1 MNKVVSSVLLLALGA
16 GAGFYGNQ
24 YAGSLLNGT
33 GSSEPAADEPL
44 YWVAPMDAN
53 YRRDKPG
60 LSPMGM
66 ELVPVYPEKPA
77 PAAVASDEPLYWVA
91 PMDANYRRD
100 KPGLSPMGM
109 ELVPVYPEAGGG
121 DSPGTVSISAQV
133 ENNLGVRSAPVEFGR
148 LQQTIRAV
156 GYISFDEDQLQ
167 HIHTRLPGWVRK
179 LYVKTD
185 GAWIEK
191 GQPLYELYAP
201 ELITAQEE
209 YLSAL
214 RSNSKILARS
224 ARAKLQALSVSD
236 AAISALRKRGR
247 AQDTITVAAP
257 VSGYVDGLSIREG
270 MFVKPSLTL
279 MSVGPLDQVWV
290 MAEVFERQAG
300 WLAEG
305 SAVQMQL
312 DYSPGKRWQGKVDYI
327 YPTLDSK
334 TRAQKVRLRFDNAER
349 ALKPGMFA
357 RVDIAGRRSEPRLHI
372 PTEALIQTADQQ
384 RVVVSLG
391 DGKFKSVAVATGL
404 RTNNRVTLLEGLELG
419 DEVVTSAQFLL
430 DSESAINS
438 DLQRISDPDSPW
450 PTAWVDAEL
459 ISLDLEARTLTLSHG
474 DILRWQQPAMQMAL
488 PVADTVMLEG
498 LQPGLKL
505 KVQLR
510 SEEGDVQ
517 VSELL
522 IPDQPLPRV
531 STEETEQ

>member
-1 MNKVVSSVLLLALGA
+1 MNKVVSSVILLALGA
-16 GAGFYGNQ
+16 GAGFYGNTLFPRPDMKGGME
-24 YAGSLLNGT
+24 AGST
-33 GSSEPAADEPL
+33 APAADEPL

-53 YRRDKPG
+53 FRRDKPG

-66 ELVPVYPEKPA
+66 ELVPVYA
-77 PAAVASDEPLYWVA
+77 DDV
-91 PMDANYRRD
+91 
-100 KPGLSPMGM
+100 
-109 ELVPVYPEAGGG
+109 GGG
-121 DSPGTVSISAQV
+121 SPGTVSISPQV
-133 ENNLGVRSAPVEFGR
+133 ENNLGVRSAAVEFGR
-148 LQQTIRAV
+148 LQQTIRSV

-185 GAWIEK
+185 GAYIEK

-214 RSNSKILARS
+214 RSNSRVLARS

-236 AAISALRKRGR
+236 AEISALRKRGR

-257 VSGYVDGLSIREG
+257 VSGYIDGLSIRQG

-290 MAEVFERQAG
+290 LAEVFERQAS
-300 WLAEG
+300 WLAQG

-312 DYSPGKRWQGKVDYI
+312 DYAPGQRWQGTVDYI

-334 TRAQKVRLRFDNAER
+334 TRAQKVRLRFDNADG

-391 DGKFKSVAVATGL
+391 EGKFKSVAVQSGL
-404 RTNNRVTLLEGLELG
+404 RADNRVAILEGLELG
-419 DEVVTSAQFLL
+419 DQVVTSAQFLL
-430 DSESAINS
+430 DSESAISS
-438 DLQRISDPDSPW
+438 DLQRISDPDTPW
-450 PTAWVDAEL
+450 PTAWVDAQV
-459 ISLDLEARTLTLSHG
+459 ISTDLDNRTLTLRHG
-474 DILRWQQPAMQMAL
+474 EILRWQRPAMEMVL
-488 PVADTVMLEG
+488 PVDKAVVLSG

-505 KVQLR
+505 KVQLGADD
-510 SEEGDVQ
+510 EGV
-517 VSELL
+517 VVRELL
-522 IPDQPLPRV
+522 IPDQPLPAAAPRE
-531 STEETEQ
+531 SDQ

>member
-1 MNKVVSSVLLLALGA
+1 MNKVVSSVILLALGA
-16 GAGFYGNQ
+16 GAGFYGNT
-24 YAGSLLNGT
+24 LLPLSDMKGGMET
-33 GSSEPAADEPL
+33 GSAAPAADEPL

-53 YRRDKPG
+53 FRRDKPG

-66 ELVPVYPEKPA
+66 ELVPVYA
-77 PAAVASDEPLYWVA
+77 DDV
-91 PMDANYRRD
+91 
-100 KPGLSPMGM
+100 
-109 ELVPVYPEAGGG
+109 GGG
-121 DSPGTVSISAQV
+121 SPGTVSISPQV
-133 ENNLGVRSAPVEFGR
+133 ENNLGVRSAAVEFGR
-148 LQQTIRAV
+148 LQQTIRSV

-185 GAWIEK
+185 GAYIEK

-214 RSNSKILARS
+214 RSNSRVLARS

-236 AAISALRKRGR
+236 AEISALRKRGR

-257 VSGYVDGLSIREG
+257 VSGYIDGLSIRQG

-290 MAEVFERQAG
+290 MAEVFERQAS
-300 WLAEG
+300 WLALG

-312 DYSPGKRWQGKVDYI
+312 DYAPGQRWQGRVDYI

-334 TRAQKVRLRFDNAER
+334 TRAQKVRLRFDNVDG

-372 PTEALIQTADQQ
+372 PTQALIQTADQQ

-391 DGKFKSVAVATGL
+391 EGKFKSVAVQSGL
-404 RTNNRVTLLEGLELG
+404 RADNRVAILEGLELG
-419 DEVVTSAQFLL
+419 DQVVTSAQFLL
-430 DSESAINS
+430 DSESAISS

-450 PTAWVDAEL
+450 PTAWVDAEV
-459 ISLDLEARTLTLSHG
+459 ISADPDNRTLTLRHG
-474 DILRWQQPAMQMAL
+474 EILRWQRPAMEMAL
-488 PVADTVMLEG
+488 PVDKAVTLSG

-505 KVQLR
+505 KVQL
-510 SEEGDVQ
+510 SADDEGVV

-522 IPDQPLPRV
+522 IPDQPLPAVMQRE
-531 STEETEQ
+531 SGQ